1 MANSDSPTRV
11 KAKVSFSI
19 GTEGVSSE
27 PSSVEKAKEKAE
39 LEDRG
44 VAVSLHCAPVVAD
57 ATEAVSESDQ
67 GVEHPKPAVVAA
79 DVSSSSAQAVT
90 AAIIRVALEAV
101 AGRLKV
107 EDKCSRIT
115 DVMGGISCPALA
127 PSRVENG
134 AAYVRRKTSTA
145 CHQAALSAASVTAG
159 RAKVVLDATASAAVG
174 SRVNEQ
180 EPTLSAASS
189 TDVGAELVVDATAS
203 AAVGVKADEEEPTL
217 SGARSTGVVAELVT
231 DATASVAVG
240 VKADEKATLSV
251 ASSTE
256 VRVEVVAD
264 ATASA
269 AVGVAAAISNVDEA
283 TATRSGASRKQ

>member
-1 MANSDSPTRV
+1 M
-11 KAKVSFSI
+11 
-19 GTEGVSSE
+19 G
-27 PSSVEKAKEKAE
+27 AE

-189 TDVGAELVVDATAS
+189 TDVGAELVTDATAS
-203 AAVGVKADEEEPTL
+203 AAVGVKADEKEATL
-217 SGARSTGVVAELVT
+217 SGANSTGVGAELVV

>member
-189 TDVGAELVVDATAS
+189 TDVGAELVTDATASAAVGVKEDEKATLSGANSTGVGAELVVDATAS
-203 AAVGVKADEEEPTL
+203 AAVGVKADEKE
-217 SGARSTGVVAELVT
+217 
-231 DATASVAVG
+231 
-240 VKADEKATLSV
+240 ATLSA